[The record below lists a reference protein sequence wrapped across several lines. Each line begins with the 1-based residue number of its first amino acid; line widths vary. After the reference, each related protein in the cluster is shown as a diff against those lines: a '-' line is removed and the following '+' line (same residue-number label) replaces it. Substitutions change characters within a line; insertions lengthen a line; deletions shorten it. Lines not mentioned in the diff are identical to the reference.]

1 MKPSE
6 RRKAMKA
13 EMAQRA
19 QEAYNN
25 KDDSGKFKP
34 YLVRGRLGK
43 VQMWKC
49 SEDEHFLN
57 FIPFVAGEHN
67 PNVAPGKMAYAL
79 DVFVH
84 RKVGVNEDSYLCMS
98 RTYGKPCSICEHQAE
113 VRKQDE
119 YDDKF
124 AKSLNPTRRVIYNI
138 ECLDSE
144 KQTQMGIQIFDV
156 SHYLF
161 EKELAELAKKP
172 RGGGYVLFSDP
183 DEGKT
188 VFFRKS
194 GSGAT
199 NTEYKAFAF
208 EDRDEPI
215 SDELLDSAVCLDSLL
230 YIPTY
235 EEVYAAFHGTV
246 EEEPT
251 EEKEFE
257 CPGTVLI
264 IMAKW
269 MPATLALTPIVVQMS
284 LVKVKKVKKKV
295 GLKAKKKMI
304 CLQLSLKS
312 PSLASVGVP
321 LLNRKPLLLKS
332 LLKSLLL
339 ILPQLRVVAFVAV
352 RGHRCHS

>member
-257 CPGTVLI
+257 CPDNYGEMDACDACPDADSCADELGEGEEGEEEGGAEGEEEDDLPPAEPEVTKPRVSRRAAAKQETV
-264 IMAKW
+264 AAEK
-269 MPATLALTPIVVQMS
+269 PAE
-284 LVKVKKVKKKV
+284 
-295 GLKAKKKMI
+295 
-304 CLQLSLKS
+304 
-312 PSLASVGVP
+312 
-321 LLNRKPLLLKS
+321 KPAVD
-332 LLKSLLL
+332 
-339 ILPQLRVVAFVAV
+339 PAATAGRRVRRRPGA
-352 RGHRCHS
+352 